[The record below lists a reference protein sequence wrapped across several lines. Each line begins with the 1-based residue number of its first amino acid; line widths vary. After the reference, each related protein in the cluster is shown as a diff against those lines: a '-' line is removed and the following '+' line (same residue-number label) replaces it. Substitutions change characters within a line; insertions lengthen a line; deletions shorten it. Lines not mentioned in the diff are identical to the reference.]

1 MVCFIATAYGPVIRK
16 HIIAR
21 NNSRLELAIG
31 YLFEYLLKLLV
42 MILMMSMNGWVLLA
56 IALGTALGSSI
67 FSMYGLSIRRRL
79 FKIGVPGV
87 IEDSR

>member
-16 HIIAR
+16 HIIVR

-31 YLFEYLLKLLV
+31 YLLEYLLKLLV

-79 FKIGVPGV
+79 FKIDVAGV